1 MKFDIGKKE
10 NEVLSTEERIKK
22 RAIKF
27 KNLFYKYSGIEPGT
41 KITEE
46 DINKNDRLAFR
57 LISAYE
63 LCSEQE
69 LREAL
74 LND

>member
-1 MKFDIGKKE
+1 MKFNVNKNE
-10 NEVLSTEERIKK
+10 NLSNEERIKK

-27 KNLFYKYSGIEPGT
+27 KNLFYKYTGIEPGT

-46 DINKNDRLAFR
+46 DINKDDKFAFR

-74 LND
+74 LSE